1 MSRLLTDTEITALL
15 AEPKPLP
22 SNWSSRLTVREKAG
36 QIHRQREL
44 ELQGDGEHQF
54 RVVLRQNILNQLDFS
69 IILIFVDAD
78 GTDYRLVR
86 FNGRHPS
93 QHTNKWEKR
102 KGLSNW
108 AFRNRFHIHKATE
121 RYQVDGLEVDGYAE
135 VTERYDSFDSAL
147 TEFVNDNGIQAPA
160 GEPNEPMLPFGEST
174 GSRP

>member
-1 MSRLLTDTEITALL
+1 MSRVLLDTEIDGLL
-15 AEPKPLP
+15 AERKPLP
-22 SNWSSRLTVREKAG
+22 ANWRVRLAVREKSG
-36 QIHRQREL
+36 QMHRQREL
-44 ELQGDGEHQF
+44 ELQGDGGRQF
-54 RVVLRQNILNQLDFS
+54 QVVLRQNILNQLDFS

-108 AFRNRFHIHKATE
+108 SFRNRFHIHKATE
-121 RYQVDGLEVDGYAE
+121 RYQVDGLEIDGYAE

-147 TEFVNDNGIQAPA
+147 TEFVKDNGIEAPG
-160 GEPNEPMLPFGEST
+160 GEPDLPLFTGDST
-174 GSRP
+174 GATP